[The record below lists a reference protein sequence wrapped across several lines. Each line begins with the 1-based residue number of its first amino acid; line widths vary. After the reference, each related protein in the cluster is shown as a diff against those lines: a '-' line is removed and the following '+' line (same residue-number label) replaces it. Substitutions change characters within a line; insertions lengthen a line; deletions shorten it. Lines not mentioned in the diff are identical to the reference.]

1 MGSFD
6 CYCALCSGPLG
17 IYFIKLGS
25 TRAAALEVR
34 RKRVENKRRRLLG
47 EKVEHE
53 DSKEWQD
60 REKEEFAMAMAEK
73 EAGAERGEGD
83 GDGDSQMKDVEEEEE
98 DDGGEWV
105 EEEDGDED
113 GESSDLDDESWD
125 DDETSIAT
133 NEVAEL
139 AIEAE
144 EWDNRSPDQS
154 DADNESENNNSVSGD
169 LDADFDD
176 GMSRASELSLPDSF
190 DFHRDTRD
198 ETSDM
203 FSFYEEHSYD
213 PTKIKREDFQW
224 TDRCRVLGINPD
236 LEDEKKAFI
245 SGRGRYDD
253 LVSQTSLISCLYF
266 EIKGAD

>member
-25 TRAAALEVR
+25 TQAAALEVR
-34 RKRVENKRRRLLG
+34 RKWVENKRRRLLG

-60 REKEEFAMAMAEK
+60 REKEEFAMAMAEEK
-73 EAGAERGEGD
+73 AGAERGEVD
-83 GDGDSQMKDVEEEEE
+83 GDGDSQMKDVQEE
-98 DDGGEWV
+98 DDGGEWLA
-105 EEEDGDED
+105 EEGDE
-113 GESSDLDDESWD
+113 GECGDEDDESWD

-133 NEVAEL
+133 LEVDEL
-139 AIEAE
+139 AVETE
-144 EWDNRSPDQS
+144 EWENRASDHS
-154 DADNESENNNSVSGD
+154 DADNESENNNSVSKY
-169 LDADFDD
+169 LDAEFDD

-190 DFHRDTRD
+190 DFHHDSTD

-203 FSFYEEHSYD
+203 FSFYEKHSYD
-213 PTKIKREDFQW
+213 PTKITREDFQW
-224 TDRCRVLGINPD
+224 TDRCRVLGINAD

-253 LVSQTSLISCLYF
+253 LVSEISLTSSPHF
-266 EIKGAD
+266 EKKSAD

>member
-25 TRAAALEVR
+25 TRAAALEIR

-60 REKEEFAMAMAEK
+60 REKEEFATAMAE
-73 EAGAERGEGD
+73 ENAGAERGEGD
-83 GDGDSQMKDVEEEEE
+83 GDGDSQMKGVEEEEE

-105 EEEDGDED
+105 EEEEGDEIKE
-113 GESSDLDDESWD
+113 GESGDEDDESWD

-139 AIEAE
+139 AVESE
-144 EWDNRSPDQS
+144 EWDNRSSDHS
-154 DADNESENNNSVSGD
+154 DADNESENNNSDSGD
-169 LDADFDD
+169 LDADF
-176 GMSRASELSLPDSF
+176 MSQASELSLPDSF
-190 DFHRDTRD
+190 DFHRDARD

-203 FSFYEEHSYD
+203 FSFYEKHSYD

-224 TDRCRVLGINPD
+224 TDRCRVLGINAD
-236 LEDEKKAFI
+236 LEGEKKAFI

-253 LVSQTSLISCLYF
+253 LVSEISLISCLYF
-266 EIKGAD
+266 EIKSAD

>member
-25 TRAAALEVR
+25 TRAAALEIR

-60 REKEEFAMAMAEK
+60 REKEEFAMAMAEQK
-73 EAGAERGEGD
+73 ARAERGEGD
-83 GDGDSQMKDVEEEEE
+83 GDGDSQMKDAQKE
-98 DDGGEWV
+98 DDEGEWV
-105 EEEDGDED
+105 VEEGDEIKE
-113 GESSDLDDESWD
+113 GESGDEDDESWD

-133 NEVAEL
+133 LEVDEL
-139 AIEAE
+139 AVEAE
-144 EWDNRSPDQS
+144 EWENRASDHS
-154 DADNESENNNSVSGD
+154 DADNESENNNIISGD

-190 DFHRDTRD
+190 DFHRGTRD

-203 FSFYEEHSYD
+203 CSFYEKLSYD
-213 PTKIKREDFQW
+213 PTKITREDFQW

-253 LVSQTSLISCLYF
+253 LVSELSLTSSPNF
-266 EIKGAD
+266 EKKSAD